1 MPNSV
6 TPSFANV
13 RPLELLMISLEA
25 EAAEAW
31 NVPFWIV
38 NVPPKFGV
46 ETGVRISPDNTVPT
60 PIVEPFRLAKVKVAA
75 AVLVPEVISRT
86 YHCPAAGKLVLVTD
100 CPATSPLSAVVEA
113 AVMIG
118 SAVVPVLTAEV
129 VIAVVA
135 PLASPNEAE
144 SAGVDATRL
153 LLMMKVELSRIA
165 VMVEPNGIPAPEIG
179 WPTTK
184 SEVEP
189 LDRVR
194 VPVAEVPV
202 AARLRVATEP

>member
-1 MPNSV
+1 M
-6 TPSFANV
+6 
-13 RPLELLMISLEA
+13 
-25 EAAEAW
+25 
-31 NVPFWIV
+31 V
-38 NVPPKFGV
+38 NVPPKFV
-46 ETGVRISPDNTVPT
+46 LATGVMTSPDNTVPT
-60 PIVEPFRLAKVKVAA
+60 TIVEPFRLAKVKVAA

-144 SAGVDATRL
+144 PAGVVATRS

-179 WPTTK
+179 WPTTNP
-184 SEVEP
+184 EVVP
-189 LDRVR
+189 AARVR
-194 VPVAEVPV
+194 VAVAVVPV
-202 AARLRVATEP
+202 AARLNVAADP